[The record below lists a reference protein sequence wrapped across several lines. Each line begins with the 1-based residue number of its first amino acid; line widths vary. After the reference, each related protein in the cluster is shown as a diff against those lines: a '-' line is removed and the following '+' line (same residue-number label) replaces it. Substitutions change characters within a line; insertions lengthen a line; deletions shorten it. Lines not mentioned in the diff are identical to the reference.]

1 MKSSKKNKWLDQL
14 ISRAAATDKPVP
26 NFNKWLKEH
35 PNAVQSLKT
44 RAEHLQS
51 KSPPRQK
58 SVIHEP
64 LFVRFPQLTWA
75 CGVATLLFITAS
87 CTVSFVL
94 ARKVVNL
101 KHELELAQRDIAV
114 ARTEGRLKEARQ
126 RQKKTISSLYHRV
139 EELEERIPR
148 IPSARRIF
156 YPEEPYYLPDMPD
169 SL

>member
-1 MKSSKKNKWLDQL
+1 MKSFKKDKWLDQL

-26 NFNKWLKEH
+26 NFEKWLKEH

-114 ARTEGRLKEARQ
+114 AHTEGRLEEARQ

-148 IPSARRIF
+148 IPSARMG
-156 YPEEPYYLPDMPD
+156 P
-169 SL
+169 SGAS